1 MEARASGA
9 FPLPSGVWSDQHVA
23 TFLHRIGRWAF
34 RRRRLVS
41 GVRLGVLVVA
51 VVAAAMAPA
60 GRFGPLA
67 DQRAL

>member
-1 MEARASGA
+1 MT
-9 FPLPSGVWSDQHVA
+9 

>member
-1 MEARASGA
+1 M
-9 FPLPSGVWSDQHVA
+9 A

-34 RRRRLVS
+34 GRRWLMS
-41 GVRLGVLVVA
+41 GAWLGVLVVA
-51 VVAAAMAPA
+51 VVAAAMAPT